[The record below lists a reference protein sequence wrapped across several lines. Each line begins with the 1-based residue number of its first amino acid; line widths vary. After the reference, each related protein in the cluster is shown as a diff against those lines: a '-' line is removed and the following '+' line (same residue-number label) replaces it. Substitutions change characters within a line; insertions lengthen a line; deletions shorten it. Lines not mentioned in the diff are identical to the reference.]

1 MNAKN
6 VYRNLIKL
14 VLTAIVPVFLLS
26 CERIKDDMDDCGVF
40 LEFVY
45 DYNMDY
51 TDYFDPQVE
60 MIDIFVFDDQER
72 YLFTR
77 HARREELTVSNRM
90 FLEED
95 LRFGHYKILTVGGL
109 TDHFGV
115 ADKEGNALSPGQT
128 MLEDVRIALT
138 RAAGTISH
146 ELSPL
151 WVGKTIDVDYKAD
164 LSVWRVDLV
173 KNTNRFDVSLVDVNR
188 SGGVRAGTAI
198 YSFGIETP
206 EGAIYSHNNDPLVK
220 ETVIYTPYYLAEGN
234 EPGELS
240 EGLVNTVRLM
250 YGEGNDYKLFVYDT
264 RTGQRL
270 WNYDLM
276 ELLEEMKKSSQP
288 GNSLSMQEF
297 LDRQSEWQLKVLYK
311 DEGGFVAIAVIVNGW
326 IVRIDDI
333 GV

>member
-14 VLTAIVPVFLLS
+14 VLTVIVPVFLLS
-26 CERIKDDMDDCGVF
+26 CERIKDDMDDCGIY

-60 MIDIFVFDDQER
+60 MIDVFVFDEQER

-77 HARREELTVSNRM
+77 HARREELTRGNRM
-90 FLEED
+90 FLGED

-109 TDHFGV
+109 TDHFGI
-115 ADKEGNALSPGQT
+115 ADKDGNALSLGQT
-128 MLEDVRIALT
+128 MLADVRIALT
-138 RAAGTISH
+138 RVTGMIAH
-146 ELSPL
+146 ELLPL
-151 WVGKTIDVDYKAD
+151 WVGKTIDVDYNAD
-164 LSVWRVDLV
+164 LSVWKVSLV
-173 KNTNRFDVSLVDVNR
+173 KNTNRFDLSLVDVTR
-188 SGGVRAGTAI
+188 SGGIRAGTAK

-206 EGAIYSHNNDPLVK
+206 EGAVYSHNNDPSVK

-234 EPGELS
+234 ESGELS
-240 EGLVNTVRLM
+240 EGLLNTVRLM

-276 ELLEEMKKSSQP
+276 ELLEETKKSSQSS
-288 GNSLSMQEF
+288 NSLSMQEF
-297 LDRQSEWQLKVLYK
+297 LDRPER
-311 DEGGFVAIAVIVNGW
+311 VAIEGIV
-326 IVRIDDI
+326 
-333 GV
+333 